1 MNLDLPFPDGE
12 RSELD
17 EYLSAIDRE
26 LDALF
31 LDEVD
36 GVMERL
42 RFDHEAARD
51 PAVA

>member
-1 MNLDLPFPDGE
+1 VNLDLPFVEPE
-12 RSELD
+12 CSVLD

-36 GVMERL
+36 GVVKQL
-42 RFDHEAARD
+42 RFDREAVAD